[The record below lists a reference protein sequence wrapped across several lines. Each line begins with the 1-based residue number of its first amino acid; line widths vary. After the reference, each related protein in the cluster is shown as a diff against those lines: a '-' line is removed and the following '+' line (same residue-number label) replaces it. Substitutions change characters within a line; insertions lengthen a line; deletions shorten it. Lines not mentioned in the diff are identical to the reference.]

1 MGWRALSKFPPHVN
15 SFHGFY
21 KKNISSNPLN
31 PNLGPMHLVY
41 FGRLS
46 LLATQHLVE
55 GLWSTQNTQSPPEAG
70 RPHWYISD
78 THKPNH
84 SPDVLHHSSTF
95 GQDFSCT
102 RTRSCCSLPNTAS
115 LILPSDQDPAN
126 TC

>member
-1 MGWRALSKFPPHVN
+1 MESTLQISTPCKFFPRVLQENYILQSTESQSGSNAL
-15 SFHGFY
+15 G
-21 KKNISSNPLN
+21 L
-31 PNLGPMHLVY
+31 

-55 GLWSTQNTQSPPEAG
+55 GLWSTQNAQSPPEAG
-70 RPHWYISD
+70 RPRWYISD